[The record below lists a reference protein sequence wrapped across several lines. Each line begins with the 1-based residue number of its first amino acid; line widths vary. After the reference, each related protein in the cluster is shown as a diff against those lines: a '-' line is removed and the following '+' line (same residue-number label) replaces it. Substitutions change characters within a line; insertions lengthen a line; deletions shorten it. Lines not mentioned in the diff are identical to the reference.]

1 MNSDINF
8 LLFISLV
15 VFMIISWIFNNK
27 RKRGTE
33 QFLKSLQ
40 SDYPNLIKI
49 TGRIEFSKIRI
60 LMDVDLNIIYSE
72 DDLLIY
78 GFDYYNDRNSHFIFH
93 TNRYQL
99 VQKENRVQ
107 HYLIT
112 NIDILNNEKIVFKTK
127 DNYELILR
135 FRNYGV
141 EKKQLK
147 EAKFL
152 KLINSL
158 STELKS

>member
-78 GFDYYNDRNSHFIFH
+78 GFDYYNDRNCHFIFH
-93 TNRYQL
+93 TNRYQI
-99 VQKENRVQ
+99 VQKENRVL

-147 EAKFL
+147 ETKFL